1 MTSALTAPWRLLRTR
16 PDLARLVGAGLVSM
30 SGDWLLAV
38 GLSYVVYDLTGSTMA
53 SAGVFLTA
61 LLPQVLVGL
70 VAGVL
75 VDRWDRRRTMLVANL
90 VLAAGLLPLL
100 LVEDASS
107 IWIVYPVLVLEAVV
121 ETLFAPAEQAMLPRV
136 VGGSE
141 SGDLVT
147 ANALNDQARNVARL
161 VGGALGGVLA
171 ALGGIPLVA
180 LADCGTFLLA
190 ALLIARIRT
199 SGAVAPREE
208 TAEDVVRG
216 RFAELRADWVEG
228 ARVALGSRVIR
239 VLAVFW
245 LITSFG
251 EGIWG
256 TLFAP
261 YVRSVL
267 DGGAEALGLISGIQA
282 VGGVIGGLFAAS
294 YGSRWRPVRMLG
306 FGALVFGAV
315 DLAIAL
321 YPLGYVHAWPAAALM
336 VVVGL
341 PGAVMSAGMMTLF
354 QQHTDDRERGR
365 VFALLLLVR
374 STFQVLGSLTAGLL
388 GGVLGIVSVMAW
400 QGCGY
405 LLAGALVVLLLVRR
419 EDSSDATSRRPAGG
433 GASVSA

>member
-1 MTSALTAPWRLLRTR
+1 MT
-16 PDLARLVGAGLVSM
+16 
-30 SGDWLLAV
+30 GDWLLSV
-38 GLSYVVYDLTGSTMA
+38 GLTYAVYDLTGSTMA

-100 LVEDASS
+100 LVSDAGS
-107 IWIVYPVLVLEAVV
+107 IWVVYPVLVLEAVV

-136 VGGSE
+136 VGDSDTGH
-141 SGDLVT
+141 LVT

-161 VGGALGGVLA
+161 TGGALGGVLA
-171 ALGGIPLVA
+171 AVGGIPLVA

-208 TAEDVVRG
+208 SAEAVVRG

-294 YGSRWRPVRMLG
+294 YGARWRPARMLG
-306 FGALVFGAV
+306 FGAIVFGLV
-315 DLAIAL
+315 DLAIAV

-388 GGVLGIVSVMAW
+388 GGVVGIVPVMAF
-400 QGCGY
+400 QGSGY
-405 LLAGALVVLLLVRR
+405 LLAGVLVVVLLVRR
-419 EDSSDATSRRPAGG
+419 SESEDRLTAPLEGGRATSG
-433 GASVSA
+433 

>member
-1 MTSALTAPWRLLRTR
+1 MAAPWRLLRNR
-16 PDLARLVGAGLVSM
+16 PDLARLLGAGLVSM
-30 SGDWLLAV
+30 TGDWLVGV
-38 GLSYVVYDLTGSTMA
+38 GLTYAVYDLTGSTMA
-53 SAGVFLTA
+53 SAGVFLTS

-75 VDRWDRRRTMLVANL
+75 VDRWDRRRTMVLCNL

-100 LVEDASS
+100 LVDGAGS
-107 IWIVYPVLVLEAVV
+107 IWVVYPVLALEAVV

-136 VGGSE
+136 VDSSDPTE
-141 SGDLVT
+141 LVT
-147 ANALNDQARNVARL
+147 ANALNGQTSNVARL
-161 VGGALGGVLA
+161 LGGALGGVLA

-180 LADCGTFLLA
+180 LADAGSFLVA
-190 ALLIARIRT
+190 ALLVSRIRT
-199 SGAVAPREE
+199 SGAVSPRERG
-208 TAEDVVRG
+208 AEHVVRG
-216 RFAELRADWVEG
+216 RFADLRDEWIVG
-228 ARVALGSRVIR
+228 ARVALASRTVR
-239 VLAVFW
+239 VLAAFM

-267 DGGAEALGLISGIQA
+267 DAGPEALGLISGIQA
-282 VGGVIGGLFAAS
+282 VGGVIGGLVVATL
-294 YGSRWRPVRMLG
+294 GTRWQPQRMLG
-306 FGALVFGAV
+306 FGALAFGLV

-341 PGAVMSAGMMTLF
+341 PGAIVVAGMMTLF

-374 STFQVLGSLTAGLL
+374 SASTVLGSLTAGVL
-388 GGVLGIVSVMAW
+388 GGALGIVPVLAW

-405 LLAGALVVLLLVRR
+405 LIAGSLAVLLLVRR
-419 EDSSDATSRRPAGG
+419 ARPEDAAMEARPTSG
-433 GASVSA
+433 

>member
-1 MTSALTAPWRLLRTR
+1 
-16 PDLARLVGAGLVSM
+16 M

-38 GLSYVVYDLTGSTMA
+38 GLSYAVYDLTGSTMA
-53 SAGVFLTA
+53 SAGVFLTS

-75 VDRWDRRRTMLVANL
+75 VDRWDRRRTMIVANL

-100 LVEDASS
+100 LVHDAGS
-107 IWIVYPVLVLEAVV
+107 IWVVYPVLALEAVV

-136 VGGSE
+136 VGE
-141 SGDLVT
+141 SGGGELVT
-147 ANALNDQARNVARL
+147 ANAVNDQARNVARL
-161 VGGALGGVLA
+161 TGGALGGVLA
-171 ALGGIPLVA
+171 AVGGIPLVA
-180 LADCGTFLLA
+180 VADCGTFLLA
-190 ALLIARIRT
+190 ALLLSRIRT
-199 SGAVAPREE
+199 SGAVAPREKS
-208 TAEDVVRG
+208 AEDVVRG

-282 VGGVIGGLFAAS
+282 VGGVVGGLVVATF
-294 YGSRWRPVRMLG
+294 GTRWSPRLMLG
-306 FGALVFGAV
+306 AGAVAFGLV

-321 YPLGYVHAWPAAALM
+321 YPLAWVTAVPAGVLM
-336 VVVGL
+336 VVVGV
-341 PGAVMSAGMMTLF
+341 PGAITSAGLLTLF

-365 VFALLLLVR
+365 AFGLLLLLR
-374 STFQVLGSLTAGLL
+374 S
-388 GGVLGIVSVMAW
+388 
-400 QGCGY
+400 
-405 LLAGALVVLLLVRR
+405 
-419 EDSSDATSRRPAGG
+419 
-433 GASVSA
+433 